1 MEKKKRRPL
10 QKKTWCAK
18 TFKHSSGPVICTLW
32 IQHVCVYIFSHFF
45 LFSGCCGMQI
55 LSHAWSKVRDM
66 LQGSIRTERSISRK
80 QNCSAHNSYWPS
92 IPKPSLAD
100 CHISMEYAFSSSLG
114 HSSVSPGHQLLSRAW
129 YVVCLSCPIQFSP
142 AFLFIYLCPISLL
155 ILPRQQRIAS
165 SRWWLSLNET
175 AAVVGTAGFVSVNG
189 PSACRTE
196 SAQLCSRFP
205 VAGGHTLDLSP
216 ALPSN
221 YLRPL
226 WKKNSSHWFSTTR
239 AIDPRGRS
247 PLALLCVFQEGPATL
262 EEKLKDKPGL
272 W

>member
-1 MEKKKRRPL
+1 
-10 QKKTWCAK
+10 
-18 TFKHSSGPVICTLW
+18 
-32 IQHVCVYIFSHFF
+32 
-45 LFSGCCGMQI
+45 MQI

-66 LQGSIRTERSISRK
+66 LQGSVRTERSISRK
-80 QNCSAHNSYWPS
+80 QNCSAHNPYWPS

-114 HSSVSPGHQLLSRAW
+114 HSSVSTGHQLLSRAW

-175 AAVVGTAGFVSVNG
+175 SAVVGTAGFVSVNVCLSHWDG
-189 PSACRTE
+189 PVVLQVS
-196 SAQLCSRFP
+196 CSRGP
-205 VAGGHTLDLSP
+205 HTWSLTSSPLKLSE
-216 ALPSN
+216 A
-221 YLRPL
+221 PL
-226 WKKNSSHWFSTTR
+226 KEKLKPLVFDHQSHWPQRT
-239 AIDPRGRS
+239 